1 MRKKVRVL
9 LVIIMITAMFSGC
22 AGEPGPL
29 RICVDLAY
37 IAGDTTSIDLA
48 MYDFEVSLEKNAGVT
63 NFAVEY
69 IPETGAERETALDRI
84 RTEIMSGGGPDVYI
98 IHCAGGSSFLPR
110 GEALFLQPEKA
121 METGL
126 FLPLDEY
133 IENAR
138 YAEWDKFT
146 PSVMNAGRTEEGQ
159 MLIPITYSLPAAMY
173 RAADFQH
180 TPTKMTWDE
189 MLSSEQLYDSAA
201 RLGDGFGMKDM
212 GGGFGLDF
220 PLDYILGKLA
230 DYKNEEL
237 AFTEEELLNHVNTMF
252 ELQKHTAKTGAY
264 DTLYWSE
271 GSLGILYSDSS
282 RGNRDRLTR
291 NGLVTSDVFSLVPFY
306 SDDGGATAMVQIY
319 AAVNS
324 NTRRPQDAFDVIDY
338 FLATNRMQ
346 NSELLDKNFYMVGK
360 DTSMSIHEEMCSE
373 AYPLNRGTEYT
384 SEENFAAMSAVR
396 DQITNVQFAGQLNI
410 ELQNMMLECYDAH
423 RFGEDYTGIVHRAY
437 ETMDRIL
444 GE

>member
-1 MRKKVRVL
+1 MKRALCVL
-9 LVIIMITAMFSGC
+9 LVIIMITAKFSGC
-22 AGEPGPL
+22 AGEPGLL
-29 RICVDLAY
+29 RICVDLSY
-37 IAGDTTSIDLA
+37 LGMPESYIDLA
-48 MYDFEVSLEKNAGVT
+48 MYDFEVSLEKNVGVT

-98 IHCAGGSSFLPR
+98 MHCAGGSAAIPK

-189 MLSSEQLYDSAA
+189 MLSSAQLYDSAA
-201 RLGDGFGMKDM
+201 RLGDGLEM
-212 GGGFGLDF
+212 GNAVTGFGLDF
-220 PLDYILGKLA
+220 PLDYILGRLA

-264 DTLYWSE
+264 DTPYWSE

-282 RGNRDRLTR
+282 YGYRDRLTR

-346 NSELLDKNFYMVGK
+346 DSDLFKWYLYPVGRH
-360 DTSMSIHEEMCSE
+360 TSMSIHEDMCSE
-373 AYPLNRGTEYT
+373 AYPLNRDSFYT

-410 ELQNMMLECYDAH
+410 ELQNMMLECYEAH
-423 RFGEDYTGIVHRAY
+423 QFGEDYTGIVHRAY